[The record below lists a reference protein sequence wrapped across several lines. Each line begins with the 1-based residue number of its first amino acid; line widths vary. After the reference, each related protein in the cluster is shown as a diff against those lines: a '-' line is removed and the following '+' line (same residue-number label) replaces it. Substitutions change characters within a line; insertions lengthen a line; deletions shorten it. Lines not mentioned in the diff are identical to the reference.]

1 MASSLFEL
9 LVRLALAGSAAI
21 VLVLLLRR
29 PLRRLAGAHAAYQS
43 WMMVPLAM
51 LAAALP
57 ALREAPA
64 LVLAL
69 VPQMA
74 TATLVPAAAPAGT
87 AWLEWLLLAWAMG
100 MLAAAALLVR
110 SQRGFVRSLGTLH
123 ERDGIHVAANARHGP
138 ALLGFWR
145 PRIVVPLDFATRYSA
160 AEQALIITHE
170 RLHAERR
177 DPVVNAALA
186 LLQCAFWFNP
196 LVHIAASRCR
206 FDQELA
212 CDAAV
217 MARNKGQR
225 QAYAEAML
233 KTQSASAPALAT
245 CHWQSSHPLKER
257 IMQLRHTTTSSR
269 RRAGRVI
276 IALLACASVLATV
289 AVRADT
295 AQRNTYMVAF
305 KFTAAGAT
313 SAPSVMAAAGEPFAV
328 GSSNH
333 GKAWKGDFLITEGK
347 DGMVWLKSQFT
358 IDGKRGGTH
367 NGGKL
372 RGEVRHVTIVDAEGR
387 DLIAMEATVSRVKKD
402 GSN

>member
-1 MASSLFEL
+1 MAHSLFEL
-9 LVRLALAGSAAI
+9 LVRLALAGSAAV

-29 PLRRLAGAHAAYQS
+29 PLRRLTGAHAAYQC
-43 WMMVPLAM
+43 WMIVPLA
-51 LAAALP
+51 LLVAALP
-57 ALREAPA
+57 SLRAAPV

-69 VPQMA
+69 VPKMT
-74 TATLVPAAAPAGT
+74 TATLVPAAASAGT

-100 MLAAAALLVR
+100 MLAAGALLVR
-110 SQRGFVRSLGTLH
+110 GQLGYARSLGTLH
-123 ERDGIHVAANARHGP
+123 ERDGIFVAANARHGP

-145 PRIVVPLDFATRYSA
+145 PRIVVPFDFATRYSV
-160 AEQALIITHE
+160 AEQALIIAHE

-196 LVHIAASRCR
+196 LMHIAASRCR

-225 QAYAEAML
+225 QAYAAAML
-233 KTQSASAPALAT
+233 KTQSAGVPALAT

-257 IMQLRHTTTSSR
+257 LMQLKHTTTSSR
-269 RRAGRVI
+269 RRAGRAV
-276 IALLACASVLATV
+276 IALFACVSVLATV

-295 AQRNTYMVAF
+295 AQHNTYMVAF
-305 KFTAAGAT
+305 KFTAGGAI
-313 SAPSVMAAAGEPFAV
+313 SAPSVMVDEGKPFAV
-328 GSSNH
+328 SSSNE

-358 IDGKRGGTH
+358 IDGKQGGTH
-367 NGGKL
+367 NGGELAGK
-372 RGEVRHVTIVDAEGR
+372 VRHVTIVDAEGR
-387 DLIAMEATVSRVKKD
+387 ALIDMEATVSRVKK
-402 GSN
+402 GAAN